1 MRNVHVDYYSGDWMV
16 NKISIKFSLD
26 LLNMICLAIN
36 YIYYEKN
43 IYFRA
48 LKFNNFATSQ
58 YRDDNVIYTEISTSS
73 KGDKYSLKMAST
85 IQQP

>member
-36 YIYYEKN
+36 YIYYEKKPY
-43 IYFRA
+43 I
-48 LKFNNFATSQ
+48 L
-58 YRDDNVIYTEISTSS
+58 E
-73 KGDKYSLKMAST
+73 L
-85 IQQP
+85 

>member
-1 MRNVHVDYYSGDWMV
+1 MFMLITIQETGWSTTFP
-16 NKISIKFSLD
+16 SKFSLD

-36 YIYYEKN
+36 YIYYEKY

-73 KGDKYSLKMAST
+73 KGDQYSLKMAST

>member
-1 MRNVHVDYYSGDWMV
+1 MFMLITIQETGWSTTFP
-16 NKISIKFSLD
+16 SKFSLD

-43 IYFRA
+43 IYFRV

-73 KGDKYSLKMAST
+73 KGDQYSLKMAST

>member
-1 MRNVHVDYYSGDWMV
+1 M
-16 NKISIKFSLD
+16 K
-26 LLNMICLAIN
+26 
-36 YIYYEKN
+36 KN

-73 KGDKYSLKMAST
+73 KGDQYSLKMALT

>member
-1 MRNVHVDYYSGDWMV
+1 MFMLITIQETGWSTTFP
-16 NKISIKFSLD
+16 SKFSLD

-36 YIYYEKN
+36 YIYYEKY

-73 KGDKYSLKMAST
+73 KGDQYSLKMATT